1 MCRLEE
7 LKLTGANEDE
17 TKRFTI
23 LRAMCSI
30 LENGRED
37 DEHDTFSLTNPSQ
50 SRCEESLASELAM
63 VCKRSFFLC
72 FVVTNRTVVQRGGA
86 SGLRVVQDAAPL
98 LGEHGVQHS
107 GGQHGDS
114 DGGE

>member
-1 MCRLEE
+1 MEE

-50 SRCEESLASELAM
+50 
-63 VCKRSFFLC
+63 
-72 FVVTNRTVVQRGGA
+72 
-86 SGLRVVQDAAPL
+86 
-98 LGEHGVQHS
+98 
-107 GGQHGDS
+107 
-114 DGGE
+114 

>member
-1 MCRLEE
+1 MPSPLVSGVCRLEE

-37 DEHDTFSLTNPSQ
+37 DEHDTLSLTNPSQ

-63 VCKRSFFLC
+63 VCKRSFFL
-72 FVVTNRTVVQRGGA
+72 F
-86 SGLRVVQDAAPL
+86 SL
-98 LGEHGVQHS
+98 
-107 GGQHGDS
+107 
-114 DGGE
+114 

>member
-1 MCRLEE
+1 MPSPLVSGVCRLEE

-37 DEHDTFSLTNPSQ
+37 DEHGTLSLTNPSQ

-63 VCKRSFFLC
+63 VCKRSFFL
-72 FVVTNRTVVQRGGA
+72 F
-86 SGLRVVQDAAPL
+86 SL
-98 LGEHGVQHS
+98 
-107 GGQHGDS
+107 
-114 DGGE
+114 